1 MFTFID
7 NNIKSYMSFFRS
19 EFPEETVPPKMHML
33 EEHIIPWVKRWGFGL
48 GFHGEQGGESI
59 HARLNSIRT
68 NMRGFSDDLSI
79 LKSVIETHWIQ
90 TSPTTLGKKKD
101 TEQ

>member
-1 MFTFID
+1 
-7 NNIKSYMSFFRS
+7 
-19 EFPEETVPPKMHML
+19 ML
-33 EEHIIPWVKRWGFGL
+33 EEHIVPWVKRWGFGL
-48 GFHGEQGGESI
+48 GFHGEQGGEAI
-59 HARLNSIRT
+59 RARINSIRT

-90 TSPTTLGKKKD
+90 PSPTTLGKKRD